1 MKRNDPEFAAGFVRK
16 AEHDWEAASRG
27 LEHDLP
33 LDTICFHIQQCAEK
47 LLKALLA
54 CRGLDYPFTHDLEE
68 LLKLATPHYP
78 SLQEF
83 LYSLPD
89 YTDFAV
95 AMRYDDS
102 MYPTREETEE
112 ALETVR
118 RLRTIVHDL
127 LPPEARP

>member
-1 MKRNDPEFAAGFVRK
+1 MVRK
-16 AEHDWEAASRG
+16 AENDLKSASVG
-27 LEHDLP
+27 FEHDAP
-33 LDTICFHIQQCAEK
+33 LDTVCFHIQQSAEK
-47 LLKALLA
+47 LIKALLSWQGA
-54 CRGLDYPFTHDLEE
+54 EYPFTHDLKD
-68 LLKLATPHYP
+68 LLDLAIPRCP
-78 SLQEF
+78 ALAEF
-83 LYSLPD
+83 RGSLPD